1 MKKLFVTLAFLAVSL
16 ISNAQLFVAGSVS
29 AYHLGGETLY
39 ESPFHTVDNEIG
51 RASCR
56 ERV

>member
-1 MKKLFVTLAFLAVSL
+1 MMDFLVSYGGVIMALAGAFLAVSL
-16 ISNAQLFVAGSVS
+16 SGIGSATGVGLAG
-29 AYHLGGETLY
+29 E
-39 ESPFHTVDNEIG
+39 EIG